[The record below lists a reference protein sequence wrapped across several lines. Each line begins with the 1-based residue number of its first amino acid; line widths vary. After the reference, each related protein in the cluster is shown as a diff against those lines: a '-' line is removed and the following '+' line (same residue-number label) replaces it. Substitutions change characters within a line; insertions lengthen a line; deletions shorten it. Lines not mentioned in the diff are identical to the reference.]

1 MHRTLEAILVGA
13 LGAIPLLNMA
23 SGSGGS
29 LASYLSIAA
38 ALALWAW
45 PQQRGAAPRPAVT
58 SSYATFV
65 ALMCLPT
72 AAVVLSQWAKNGWS
86 SSDVDRALRLG
97 PSVGIL
103 LFALLRVDA
112 QKLRLAILGILAAA
126 ILGAGTVIKL
136 SLTTSGRP
144 ITGDYN
150 AVSYANLLLLFGCM
164 SLYSLAI
171 PFSSYPRVE
180 KGIKALIA
188 AVSWVAVILTF
199 TRSTWLAFPIFAAI
213 GLVLFFPKIRPVRLV
228 ATILV
233 VTAAASAVALSTSG
247 FRERVY
253 LAQREIHECLGQN
266 DRTDSSVCI
275 RVQLARAAWHM
286 FQQDPWLGSGNGK
299 RYEQSLP
306 KLQQA
311 GMVSEYVAENF
322 GETHNDMLMALASY
336 GIVGGMAL
344 LIIYFVPAAV
354 FLRRLRLPLS
364 MPARAAAAMG
374 LALCLSFVVFGLTEL
389 MFRGMRTVSM
399 YAMLI
404 ALFLALSHP
413 RSVTEA
419 AAAQH

>member
-1 MHRTLEAILVGA
+1 METFLVAA

-29 LASYLSIAA
+29 VASYLSTAA

-45 PQQRGAAPRPAVT
+45 PQQSGALTRPSAA
-58 SSYATFV
+58 SNYATFV

-72 AAVVLSQWAKNGWS
+72 VAVVLSQWAKNGWS
-86 SSDVDRALRLG
+86 SSDIDRALRLG

-103 LFALLRVDA
+103 LFALLRVDT

-126 ILGAGTVIKL
+126 IIGAGTVIEL

-150 AVSYANLLLLFGCM
+150 AVSYANLLLLFGCI
-164 SLYSLAI
+164 SLYSMAI

-180 KGIKALIA
+180 KGLKVLIA
-188 AVSWVAVILTF
+188 AVAWVAVILTF
-199 TRSTWLAFPIFAAI
+199 TRSSWLAFPIFAAI
-213 GLVLFFPKIRPVRLV
+213 GLVLFFPSIRPARLV
-228 ATILV
+228 AAILV
-233 VTAAASAVALSTSG
+233 VTAAASALALSASG

-253 LAQREIHECLGQN
+253 LAQREIHECLGPN

-311 GMVSEYVAENF
+311 GMVSKYVAENF

-336 GIVGGMAL
+336 GLVGGLAL
-344 LIIYFVPAAV
+344 LIIYFVPATI
-354 FLRRLRLPLS
+354 FFRRLRAPLS
-364 MPARAAAAMG
+364 MPVRAAAAMG
-374 LALCLSFVVFGLTEL
+374 LALCLSFVVFGFTEL

-413 RSVTEA
+413 RSVP
-419 AAAQH
+419 